1 MGRFHDHCDLI
12 LDELR
17 QALGAVEESQV
28 EALADGI
35 LSAEK
40 VFAIGVGRVMLS
52 LQAIVKRLN
61 HLGIRAWCVG
71 DVNEPAITKR
81 DLLIVASGSGESV
94 VPLGIAAS
102 ARTHG
107 ARIAHI
113 GSSPASSLSPLVDLF
128 VRVPVRTR
136 LSRPDE
142 IPSAQIMTSLFE
154 QSLLLLG
161 DALALILR
169 DRLSITDVE
178 SLWRFHANLE

>member
-1 MGRFHDHCDLI
+1 MGQFRHYGDLI
-12 LDELR
+12 IDEVR
-17 QALGAVEESQV
+17 QALGAVQEEQV
-28 EALADGI
+28 DALAQEI
-35 LSAEK
+35 LAAEK
-40 VFAIGVGRVMLS
+40 IFAIGVGRVMLS

-61 HLGIRAWCVG
+61 HLGLRAWCVG
-71 DVNEPAITKR
+71 EVNEPAITER

-94 VPLGIAAS
+94 IPLGIAGA
-102 ARTHG
+102 ARKHG

-136 LSRPDE
+136 LRRPDE

-154 QSLLLLG
+154 QSLLILG
-161 DALALILR
+161 DALSLILR
-169 DRLSITDVE
+169 DRLAIEDLD